1 MADFYCHQY
10 KLVIEVD
17 GTIHQ
22 LPEVIKNDL
31 EKQ

>member
-1 MADFYCHQY
+1 M
-10 KLVIEVD
+10 IEVD